1 MTNFSEFIYFNFAIK
16 TNFTELKIFL
26 NFFLILLLFL
36 LGNFM
41 NLSQFFHNY

>member
-1 MTNFSEFIYFNFAIK
+1 MTNFDEFIYSNFAFK

-26 NFFLILLLFL
+26 TFFLLLFL
-36 LGNFM
+36 LSNFM